1 MSFLAKRFLMIF
13 FTVLISCQ
21 VTYAQDHPPLTSW
34 YNDFFS
40 TGDNQSI
47 ELLLQKKQD
56 ELLAAVE
63 IQDDSVRVFVLLE
76 IGLIELTRAYNYE
89 RAMDLFLRALSLAD
103 SMDVKTGQVFA
114 YLSVAHVFN
123 EVGNDEK
130 GLQFLMR
137 AHEISLQLNQ
147 PDVLALVL
155 NALGK
160 AYAATDQLEEAFESH
175 EEVLRLK
182 NQLQQGDMEAEA
194 LFNIA
199 RLYDIQKKY
208 SEALN
213 YYKQALTIRRQ
224 QRLRIE
230 EGILLNE
237 IGSLYQ
243 LMYNKERAF
252 ANYKAAL
259 EIFQTIDHKKG
270 IAEAYNNIGSFY
282 YDQKNYKQALA
293 NLELALAAGQSAQT
307 KEAQKNSYDYLSLT
321 YKEMGDFRHALSYR
335 ELFIAMNDFMV
346 KEESDQK
353 LLEAQSRYAL
363 GQKEQ
368 EIEKLEL
375 AKRDRDR
382 ELIEQKRLQ
391 QYLYVFIGLGV
402 IIILLTLYL
411 YLLKRRSN
419 KHLQLINQTIEVQNA
434 QLQQLNATKDKFFSI
449 IGHDIKGPL
458 NSLTSFSNLLINH
471 FEALSKDDIQTV
483 ARDLD
488 KSLKNLFTLLNNL
501 LEWARSQTGNIDF
514 NPEPFDIVEVLGQNR
529 DLLQTQA
536 SAKEI
541 TILHEQVSPLMV
553 YANQQSVTTVVRNLI
568 SNAIKFTPS
577 NGVIKLSA
585 EQKGNE
591 VLVSVADTGVGM
603 SKAVVDKL
611 FKLDSKH
618 STPGTANE
626 KGTGLGLIL
635 CKDFVVKNGGRLWVE
650 SEEGKGSVFYFTI
663 NISSGSS
670 LREFIAK

>member
-1 MSFLAKRFLMIF
+1 MNFLKI
-13 FTVLISCQ
+13 VC
-21 VTYAQDHPPLTSW
+21 
-34 YNDFFS
+34 
-40 TGDNQSI
+40 
-47 ELLLQKKQD
+47 
-56 ELLAAVE
+56 LLALFSGSFFKQSAQAQENNSVAAWYKNYLLKHDTRPVEDLLKEMEDNRLAAME
-63 IQDDSVRVFVLLE
+63 IQDDSAFVFLLLETGMIHLTYGYNNEKAMDYFLRSLGRSDSVNLMVGRVFSYLSIARLF
-76 IGLIELTRAYNYE
+76 ELAGNYE
-89 RAMDLFLRALSLAD
+89 
-103 SMDVKTGQVFA
+103 K
-114 YLSVAHVFN
+114 N
-123 EVGNDEK
+123 
-130 GLQFLMR
+130 LQFLER
-137 AHEISLQLNQ
+137 AYEGAEGYNQ
-147 PDVLALVL
+147 PEVTLLVL

-160 AYAATDQLEEAFESH
+160 SCTANNLLNDALEYYNQ
-175 EEVLRLK
+175 VLEYK
-182 NQLQQGDMEAEA
+182 DHVNDIDTEAEA
-194 LFNIA
+194 LYNLANLYVAKREFNTALDYYKRSLGI
-199 RLYDIQKKY
+199 RRNNLQKK
-208 SEALN
+208 
-213 YYKQALTIRRQ
+213 
-224 QRLRIE
+224 E
-230 EGILLNE
+230 EGVLLNE
-237 IGSLYQ
+237 IGTV
-243 LMYNKERAF
+243 YNEMNNPERAY

-259 EIFQTIDHKKG
+259 EVYTSIDYKKG
-270 IAEAYNNIGSFY
+270 IAEAYNNIGVHY
-282 YDQKNYKQALA
+282 YQAKNYKQALA
-293 NLELALAAGQSAQT
+293 NLELALATGRST
-307 KEAQKNSYDYLSLT
+307 TERNSLSKSYEYLSLT
-321 YKEMGDFRHALSYR
+321 LKALDDFKSALYYR
-335 ELFIAMNDFMV
+335 EQWIEWNEFLL
-346 KEESDQK
+346 KEANDQK
-353 LLEAQSRYAL
+353 LLEAQS
-363 GQKEQ
+363 GFIVNQKET
-368 EIEKLEL
+368 EIDRLEQVR
-375 AKRDRDR
+375 KERER
-382 ELIEQKRLQ
+382 ELVEQKRLQ

>member
-1 MSFLAKRFLMIF
+1 MNFLTKRFLMIF
-13 FTVLISCQ
+13 FSGLIFWNMTHAQETV
-21 VTYAQDHPPLTSW
+21 PLTSW
-34 YNDFFS
+34 YRDFFS
-40 TGDNQSI
+40 TTNSQSP
-47 ELLLQKKQD
+47 ELLKQQKQD

-63 IQDDSVRVFVLLE
+63 IQDDSARVFVLLE
-76 IGLIELTRAYNYE
+76 MGLIELMRAYNYE

-103 SMDVKTGQVFA
+103 SSQNKAGQVFT
-114 YLSVAHVFN
+114 YLSIAHVFE
-123 EVGNDEK
+123 EVGNNDK
-130 GLQFLMR
+130 GLQFLER

-155 NALGK
+155 NASGK
-160 AYAATDQLEEAFESH
+160 AYAATDQLDEAFERH

-182 NQLQQGDMEAEA
+182 DQLKHVDMEAEA
-194 LFNIA
+194 LFNMA

-208 SEALN
+208 SDALN

-224 QRLRIE
+224 QRSRIE

-243 LMYNKERAF
+243 LMNNKERAY

-259 EIFQTIDHKKG
+259 EVFQAIDHKKG

-307 KEAQKNSYDYLSLT
+307 KEAQKNSYDYLSMT
-321 YKEMGDFRHALSYR
+321 FKELGDFKRALSYR
-335 ELFIAMNDFMV
+335 ELFIAMNDFMA
-346 KEESDQK
+346 KEDSDQK
-353 LLEAQSRYAL
+353 LVEAQSRYAL
-363 GQKEQ
+363 GQKEE
-368 EIEKLEL
+368 EIEKLEQT
-375 AKRDRDR
+375 KRDRER
-382 ELIEQKRLQ
+382 ELAEQKRLQ
-391 QYLYVFIGLGV
+391 QYLYALIGLGV
-402 IIILLTLYL
+402 IILLLMLYL
-411 YLLKRRSN
+411 YFLKRRSN
-419 KHLQLINQTIEVQNA
+419 RQLQFINQTIEEQNA

-471 FEALSKDDIQTV
+471 FEALTKEDIQTV

-514 NPEPFDIVEVLGQNR
+514 KPEVFDIIEVLSQNKE
-529 DLLQTQA
+529 LLQTQA
-536 SAKEI
+536 AAKEI
-541 TILHEQVSPLMV
+541 TILHEQVSPMLIK
-553 YANQQSVTTVVRNLI
+553 ANQQSITTVVRNLI
-568 SNAIKFTPS
+568 SNAIKFTPA

-585 EQKGNE
+585 EQKVNE
-591 VLVSVADTGVGM
+591 VIVSVADTGVGM
-603 SKAVVDKL
+603 SKDVLERL
-611 FKLDSKH
+611 FRLDAKH

-635 CKDFVVKNGGRLWVE
+635 CKDFVEKNGGRLWVE
-650 SEEGKGSVFYFTI
+650 SEEGKGSVFYF
-663 NISSGSS
+663 S
-670 LREFIAK
+670 LSKD